1 MVRTDILNNI
11 ADYILESKTILLV
24 VHESPDG
31 DAIGSMLALGATLKL
46 LHKEIVM
53 YSMDVVPKKLR
64 FLADWQEIT
73 SDQAILSRGFDAM
86 IMLDCGDRYRAGD
99 FITEYKNYK
108 KLINID
114 HHASNNRFGDYNF
127 IELNSSS
134 TGEHIYFVI
143 KTLLSRIGM
152 ENIPEEIATD
162 ILAAMYDDTG
172 GMRYISTTSKTLRI
186 AAELVDSGANCSYI
200 SEHLFFSV
208 SREKMQLT
216 SRVLATLTFDEN
228 YKIAYMTMRS
238 KDLEETGAFSED
250 SEGLI
255 DFPRAIYGVEVAF
268 LIKETAKDKYKMS
281 FRSRGLVD
289 LNEFCTQFGG
299 GGHKVAA
306 GCTISAPYEEV
317 KKKLLD
323 ALRPVVNSKKVR

>member
-1 MVRTDILNNI
+1 MTRDDLLNNI
-11 ADYILESKTILLV
+11 ADCIADAKSVLMV

-31 DAIGSMLALGATLKL
+31 DAIGSMLAMGAVLKL
-46 LHKEIVM
+46 LRKEIVM
-53 YSMDVVPKKLR
+53 YSVDVVPKKLR
-64 FLADWQEIT
+64 FLTGWQNVTNDET
-73 SDQAILSRGFDAM
+73 MLNREFDVM

-99 FITEYKNYK
+99 FITAYKRYK

-114 HHASNNRFGDYNF
+114 HHASNDKFGDHNF
-127 IELNSSS
+127 IEINSSS

-143 KTLLSRIGM
+143 KTLLGRMGS
-152 ENIPEEIATD
+152 EKIPDEISTS
-162 ILAAMYDDTG
+162 ILTAIYDDTG
-172 GMRYISTTSKTLRI
+172 GMRYISTTSRTLRI

-216 SRVLATLTFDEN
+216 SRVLSTLTFDEN
-228 YKIAYMTMRS
+228 YKIAYLTMRA
-238 KDLEETGAFSED
+238 KDLEDTGAFTED

-268 LIKETAKDKYKMS
+268 MIKETGRDKYKMS

-306 GCTISAPYEEV
+306 GCTISAPYEEAKNRILEGLKTV
-317 KKKLLD
+317 LNKKGI
-323 ALRPVVNSKKVR
+323 